1 MQIETQQADI
11 KAKIAELRQRF
22 TRLKI
27 NCNGFVRISP
37 ETIDSYTK
45 EIKQLEAK
53 LN

>member
-1 MQIETQQADI
+1 MQTQTNQAEI
-11 KAKIAELRQRF
+11 KAKIAELRQSF

-45 EIKQLEAK
+45 EIKQLESK